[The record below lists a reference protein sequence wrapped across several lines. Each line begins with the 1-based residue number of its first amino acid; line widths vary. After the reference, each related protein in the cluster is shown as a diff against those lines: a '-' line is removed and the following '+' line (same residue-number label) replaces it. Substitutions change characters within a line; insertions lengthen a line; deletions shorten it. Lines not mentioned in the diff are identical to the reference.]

1 MTRAH
6 LLVGGL
12 IAMSLGALLTGLAGA
27 SLNGAFLLGVLFATL
42 GFYAVLVALISEP
55 TR

>member
-6 LLVGGL
+6 LLIGGL
-12 IAMSLGALLTGLAGA
+12 ITMSLGALLTAVAGL
-27 SLNGAFLLGVLFATL
+27 SINGAFLLGVLFATL
-42 GFYAVLVALISEP
+42 GFYAVVLALIDGP

>member
-6 LLVGGL
+6 LLIGGL
-12 IAMSLGALLTGLAGA
+12 ITMAFGALLTGLAGH
-27 SLNGAFLLGVLFATL
+27 SINGAFLLGVLLATS